1 MSSGEMKMNVEPQ
14 RLMAL
19 SLEEFNGW
27 RKDLDMSDMY
37 VTKPELREA
46 FAPYMDRIRDLS
58 LRLGRPTPTPNNT
71 DAFFEFARE
80 LGHEFALFV
89 CPKFHFVDGA
99 CIIAAMLLGRELTE

>member
-1 MSSGEMKMNVEPQ
+1 MTHEMKMNVQPNATI
-14 RLMAL
+14 LL
-19 SLEEFNGW
+19 NLEEFVGW
-27 RKDLDMSDMY
+27 RKTLDMSDMY

-46 FAPYMDRIRDLS
+46 FAPYADRIKALS
-58 LRLGRPTPTPNNT
+58 LRLNRPTPTPENT